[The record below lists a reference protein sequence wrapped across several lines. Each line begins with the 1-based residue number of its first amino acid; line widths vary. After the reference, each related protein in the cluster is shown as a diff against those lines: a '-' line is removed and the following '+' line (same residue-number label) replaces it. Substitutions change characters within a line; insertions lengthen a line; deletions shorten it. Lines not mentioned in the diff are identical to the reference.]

1 VAEDDP
7 RARAT
12 GDFGELDELAFA
24 QAQHLAPDNP
34 RVAGPIDQPK
44 DDNDVPHAWP
54 DDSGEEDGEDQ
65 RRQGEPGVGDA
76 HDHLV
81 YPAAEIAG
89 ENSQRGTDA
98 AGTDRPDNS
107 DNQRHPSAEDQSA
120 QDVSGLE
127 VGAEDR
133 MRAAARHPEWRLE
146 NLRPWDRL
154 SRIIGR
160 MKLAKIATR
169 MNGTRIAS
177 GTSGNSLT

>member
-1 VAEDDP
+1 MAEDDP

-34 RVAGPIDQPK
+34 RVAGPIDEPEN
-44 DDNDVPHAWP
+44 DDDVPHARP
-54 DDSGEEDGEDQ
+54 DDGGEEDGEDQ
-65 RRQGEPGVGDA
+65 GRQGEPGIGDA
-76 HDHLV
+76 HDHLIH
-81 YPAAEIAG
+81 PAAEIAG
-89 ENSQRGTDA
+89 ENSQGGTDA

-107 DNQRHPSAEDQSA
+107 DNQRHPSTKDQSA

-133 MRAAARHPEWRLE
+133 MGAGARHPEGRLE

-169 MNGTRIAS
+169 
-177 GTSGNSLT
+177 